1 MVKTIETIHLAFS
14 VSGDYANHLGV
25 TLYSIAKHHPNQPLE
40 IHILSEDISRDHK
53 ESLEILAATFP
64 TLSLHFIHVAQ
75 DSLNKINLSGDGLPH
90 SAYYR
95 LLLADLLPHIDKV
108 IYLDVD
114 ILVKNSIVELW
125 QTDISKVSLG
135 VIREIDMY
143 ATSPD
148 YPATIGLRDQH
159 HYFNSGVLV
168 MNLKKMRQE
177 QSVST
182 LLETAKQY
190 SSRLRYGD
198 QDILNMVFKDD
209 ITLCDYSYNFTNWR
223 LMYPEISVKEPAI
236 IHFSGSKWTK
246 PWMKKEDT
254 FDYLSPYL
262 KDYQNYKIEYLKIIQ
277 PMAKTVELY
286 LEVHHSTQHL
296 SECIESILR
305 QTYVHFQLSII
316 LDKPDREILELCS
329 HFAEQDPRIK
339 VLENIEQPV
348 FQQYAQLINE
358 SKADYVSFIREQDI
372 LEENY
377 LSEFIQLNQ
386 EVEAPIYLCN
396 HLIYDENSSL
406 FYFHHPLQD
415 LNGKLSVDLTQP
427 LISQQVVY
435 LNHLWGKF
443 LQREYAATQLK
454 DYCGNLLKTSFYQD
468 KQIGYC
474 HKSLYKYR
482 NEKQELISIVIAA
495 YNVEQYLEECLES
508 VLNQTYQHIEVI
520 LVNDGSTD
528 QTAKIAEA
536 FASRDQRLKVY
547 HIENQGAS
555 VAKNTGIAHASGSY
569 VVLVDSDDIISR
581 DQVQTLYALAKQE
594 NADITMGHYYV
605 YDENDGQF
613 YYYPMDN
620 SKDYELVSPHQAV
633 ERQAYWGHYNT
644 ADYIMT
650 FCKLIKRSLFHGVSF
665 PAGRRFDDDACT
677 HKLFLKANKIVHTNQ
692 HLYTYRRRK
701 NSIMTSGFNPSWVDD
716 LIPVYEEKLIDCL
729 LAQVPIGNIRQRYIN
744 ILNDYKFLLEH
755 GGYQDSDQYQQ
766 VLNKLGLVSNKK
778 D

>member
-1 MVKTIETIHLAFS
+1 MVQTTETIHLAFS

-40 IHILSEDISRDHK
+40 IHILSEDISREHK
-53 ESLEILAATFP
+53 EHLEKLAASYPTF
-64 TLSLHFIHVAQ
+64 SLHFVHIAK
-75 DSLNKINLSGDGLPH
+75 DILNDIDPSGDGLPH

-95 LLLADLLPHIDKV
+95 LLLADLLTDIDKV

-114 ILVKNSIVELW
+114 ILVKNSIVSLW
-125 QTDISKVSLG
+125 QTDVSTVSLG

-148 YPATIGLRDQH
+148 YPATIGLTDQH
-159 HYFNSGVLV
+159 SYFNSGVLV

-190 SSRLRYGD
+190 SSKLRYGD

-223 LMYPEISVKEPAI
+223 LMYPEISDKEPAI

-254 FDYLSPYL
+254 FDYLAPYL
-262 KDYQNYKIEYLKIIQ
+262 DDYQNYKIEYVRILQ
-277 PMAKTVELY
+277 PMAKTVEIF
-286 LEVHHSTQHL
+286 LEVHQSAQHL
-296 SECIESILR
+296 AECIRSILR

-316 LDKPDREILELCS
+316 LDKPDSEILELCS
-329 HFAEQDPRIK
+329 RFAEQDSRIK
-339 VLENIEQPV
+339 VVKDVGQPV
-348 FQQYAQLINE
+348 FQQYGQLIKK
-358 SKADYVSFIREQDI
+358 SKADYISFVREQDI

-377 LSEFIQLNQ
+377 LSEFIQLSQ

-396 HLIYDENSSL
+396 YLIYDENSSL

-415 LNGKLSVDLTQP
+415 QTGKLHCKLSQP
-427 LISQQVVY
+427 LIYQQENY
-435 LNHLWGKF
+435 LNHLWGKL
-443 LQREYAATQLK
+443 LQRDYAATQLK

-468 KQIGYC
+468 QQIGYC
-474 HKSLYKYR
+474 HHSLYKYR

-528 QTAKIAEA
+528 QTADIAEA
-536 FASRDQRLKVY
+536 FASRDQRLKVC

-569 VVLVDSDDIISR
+569 VVLVDSDDIISK
-581 DQVQTLYALAKQE
+581 DQVQVLYDLAKRE

-605 YDENDGQF
+605 YDENDGRF
-613 YYYPMDN
+613 YYYPMDH
-620 SKDYELVSPHQAV
+620 SRDYELVSPHQAV
-633 ERQAYWGHYNT
+633 DRQAYWQHYNT
-644 ADYIMT
+644 ANYIMT
-650 FCKLIKRSLFHGVSF
+650 FCKLIKRSLFQDVRF

-692 HLYTYRRRK
+692 HLYTYRRRR
-701 NSIMTSGFNPSWVDD
+701 NSIMTSGFNLSWVDD

-729 LAQVPIGNIRQRYIN
+729 LAQVPIGSVRQRYIN
-744 ILNDYKFLLEH
+744 ILNEYKYLMEH
-755 GGYQDSDQYQQ
+755 GGHKDSQQYQQ
-766 VLNKLGLVSNKK
+766 VLSKLQFISPEK
-778 D
+778 